1 MRCGGVAR
9 AEVGGR
15 RCAEGYQK
23 CADAGAWVCRGRC
36 AVIVKFKRGG
46 LMRVGGGSDAAAEA
60 RRTRGGYGSGVGRV
74 RICIAIFVEYPN
86 KGYAE
91 YYKPMRLRY

>member
-1 MRCGGVAR
+1 
-9 AEVGGR
+9 
-15 RCAEGYQK
+15 
-23 CADAGAWVCRGRC
+23 
-36 AVIVKFKRGG
+36 
-46 LMRVGGGSDAAAEA
+46 MRVGGGMLMRL
-60 RRTRGGYGSGVGRV
+60 RRRDGTRGEYGSGVGRV